1 MVKRIFDRRGRQNWD
16 PEKHEAEDR
25 RMRERRNKSDR
36 RVHQRRQD
44 SPWPD
49 GAAGIEQRLAERR
62 VFDRRA
68 EAEAVKENDNEIDQ
82 SFATFEADLLALQ
95 TTPSLVVHAALLE
108 AIFMLSTQNTGWI
121 MISRDGQNACG
132 ILTERNVI
140 EAIAVEGPEAL
151 SEPVSRFMTP
161 LTS

>member
-49 GAAGIEQRLAERR
+49 GAAGDEQRIAERR
-62 VFDRRA
+62 VYDRRA
-68 EAEAVKENDNEIDQ
+68 GVEVVAENDVDNGPASAMSEPDQ
-82 SFATFEADLLALQ
+82 LPLKSASSIAADA
-95 TTPSLVVHAALLE
+95 VLLE
-108 AIFMLSTQNTGWI
+108 AVSMLATQSIGWI
-121 MISRDGQNACG
+121 VILSEDQKACG
-132 ILTERNVI
+132 ILAEGDVI
-140 EAIAVEGPEAL
+140 NALANDGPAAL
-151 SEPVSRFMTP
+151 SEPVSRYMTP

>member
-36 RVHQRRQD
+36 RVHQRRQG
-44 SPWPD
+44 SPWPED
-49 GAAGIEQRLAERR
+49 ATEIELRIAERR
-62 VFDRRA
+62 IYDRRA
-68 EAEAVKENDNEIDQ
+68 EADVVTENNDE
-82 SFATFEADLLALQ
+82 SGPPSTTFETDRLHLQ
-95 TTPSLVVHAALLE
+95 STPSLVVDAVLLE
-108 AIFMLSTQNTGWI
+108 AIFILSTQNTGWI
-121 MISRDGQNACG
+121 VISSDGQRACG

-140 EAIAVEGPEAL
+140 KAIAVDGPEAL

-161 LTS
+161 LVL

>member
-25 RMRERRNKSDR
+25 RMRERRSKSDR
-36 RVHQRRQD
+36 RVHQRRQGN
-44 SPWPD
+44 PWPEESTE
-49 GAAGIEQRLAERR
+49 IEQRTAERR
-62 VFDRRA
+62 VYDRRA
-68 EAEAVKENDNEIDQ
+68 EANVVLENVEESDQ
-82 SFATFEADLLALQ
+82 SFAMFEADLLALQ
-95 TTPSLVVHAALLE
+95 TTPSLVVHATLLE

-121 MISRDGQNACG
+121 MISRDGQKACG

-140 EAIAVEGPEAL
+140 EAIAVEGPDAL

>member
-1 MVKRIFDRRGRQNWD
+1 MVKRVFDRRGRQNWD

-25 RMRERRNKSDR
+25 RMRERRSKSDR

-44 SPWPD
+44 NPWPD
-49 GAAGIEQRLAERR
+49 DAEGVEQRIAERR

-68 EAEAVKENDNEIDQ
+68 GAVEENVVESDQ
-82 SFATFEADLLALQ
+82 SFAAFEAELLAQQ

-108 AIFMLSTQNTGWI
+108 AIFALSTQNTGWI
-121 MISRDGQNACG
+121 MISRDGQTACG

-140 EAIAVEGPEAL
+140 EAIAVDGPEAL
-151 SEPVSRFMTP
+151 SEPVSRYMTP
-161 LTS
+161 LT